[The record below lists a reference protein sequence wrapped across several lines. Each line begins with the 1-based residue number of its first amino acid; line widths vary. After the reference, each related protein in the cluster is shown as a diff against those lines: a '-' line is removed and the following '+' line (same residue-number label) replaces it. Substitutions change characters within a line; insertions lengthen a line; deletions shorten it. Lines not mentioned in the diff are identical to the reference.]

1 MAHPEAGVVRD
12 PEPAQVPLIVDVDA
26 LLGPE
31 QTIEAVFALIRAKP
45 TTIGQLP
52 VWLARGPPG
61 VRSGLARAAPAG
73 TLGQSLRADV
83 LAYLR
88 AQRTAGR
95 PVALVG
101 GEVAT
106 AECLAQ
112 ELRLF
117 DIVWAGDAFAALS
130 PEQRRER
137 LERQF
142 RAADFD
148 YLAGRG
154 RDALWRAARGAWVV
168 APSERRLREIAAASS
183 VRQVFAAPAGA
194 AAEYL
199 RALRPHHWIK
209 NLLLLVAVA
218 TGHRWPDLRT
228 QAVLL
233 WGLVA
238 FCLCA
243 SSNYLLNDL
252 FDLTS
257 DRRHPEIRHRPLASG
272 LIRPSRAVLLLTVL
286 LVAALAIAARLSPAF
301 LGILVAYYLLITLY
315 SLRLKEVAVL
325 DVFILA
331 GGYALRV
338 AAGAYVV
345 GIRPSMWLIA
355 LCAFLFLSLALI
367 KRYAELIAIGSTA
380 GPTAR
385 VRGYLASDASLIASQ
400 GVASGYLA
408 VLVLALYTNTSVAQ
422 HFYGRHE
429 LFWAIALLLL
439 YWINYL
445 WLMARRGR
453 IAHDPVVFALQN
465 RTSQWLVIAMAVV
478 TACAL

>member
-1 MAHPEAGVVRD
+1 
-12 PEPAQVPLIVDVDA
+12 
-26 LLGPE
+26 
-31 QTIEAVFALIRAKP
+31 
-45 TTIGQLP
+45 
-52 VWLARGPPG
+52 
-61 VRSGLARAAPAG
+61 
-73 TLGQSLRADV
+73 
-83 LAYLR
+83 
-88 AQRTAGR
+88 
-95 PVALVG
+95 
-101 GEVAT
+101 
-106 AECLAQ
+106 
-112 ELRLF
+112 
-117 DIVWAGDAFAALS
+117 
-130 PEQRRER
+130 
-137 LERQF
+137 
-142 RAADFD
+142 
-148 YLAGRG
+148 
-154 RDALWRAARGAWVV
+154 V
-168 APSERRLREIAAASS
+168 APSARRLREIAAASS

-209 NLLLLVAVA
+209 NVLLLVAVA
-218 TGHRWPDLRT
+218 TAHRWPDLRT

-385 VRGYLASDASLIASQ
+385 VRGYLASDASLIASE

-422 HFYGRHE
+422 QFYGRHE

-465 RTSQWLVIAMAVV
+465 RTSQLLVIAMAVV